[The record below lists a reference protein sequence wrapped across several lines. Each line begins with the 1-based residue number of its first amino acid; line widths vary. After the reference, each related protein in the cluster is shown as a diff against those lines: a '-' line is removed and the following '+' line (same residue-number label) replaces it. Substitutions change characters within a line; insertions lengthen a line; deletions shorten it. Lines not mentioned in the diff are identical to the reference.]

1 MEEHDMKDIL
11 VHLDASSRSAAVL
24 EVAATLASRYSAHL
38 AALFVMELP
47 TPALFYS
54 DGGGYADARF
64 VDQMIAELRERGMK
78 EAQRVE
84 QAFRD
89 RVRRDGLKGDWR
101 LVEGFSAQTVAIHAR
116 YADVTVLGQRNPA
129 DMSLAAA
136 GNIVAT
142 ALLTSGRPVIALPYV
157 GDFPVIGRKPLI
169 AWKSVREAARA
180 VNDALPLLQ
189 QAEAVTVL
197 TINPQAGIQGDGDVP
212 AADIALHLAR
222 HAVKAS
228 AAHTVA
234 DEVSEG
240 EALLN
245 YASDIEAD
253 LIVAGGYGHSRMRE
267 VIFGGVTQTL
277 LTSMTVPVFL
287 SH

>member
-1 MEEHDMKDIL
+1 MKDIL
-11 VHLDASSRSAAVL
+11 VHLDASPRSAAVL
-24 EVAATLASRYSAHL
+24 DVAATLASRYSAHL
-38 AALFVMELP
+38 TALFVIELP

-54 DGGGYADARF
+54 GPDGYADPRF
-64 VDQMIAELRERGMK
+64 VDEMIAELRERAMK

-89 RVRRDGLKGDWR
+89 RVRREGLKGEWR

-116 YADVTVLGQRNPA
+116 YADLTILGQRNP
-129 DMSLAAA
+129 DDTSLEAVSDVV
-136 GNIVAT
+136 GT
-142 ALLTSGRPVIALPYV
+142 TLLSSGRPVIALPYV
-157 GDFPVIGRKPLI
+157 GDFPVVARKVLV
-169 AWKSVREAARA
+169 AWKSTREAARA
-180 VNDALPLLQ
+180 VNDALPLLR

-197 TINPQAGIQGDGDVP
+197 AINPQGGIQGDGDVP

-240 EALLN
+240 EALLS

-253 LIVAGGYGHSRMRE
+253 LVVAGGYGHSRMRE
-267 VIFGGVTQTL
+267 LILGGVTRTL
-277 LTSMTVPVFL
+277 LTAMTVPVFL